1 MFTYSWQEDSTDEW
15 STDAENYLAI
25 SIRLLDDGT
34 PEVLFVVSETPGDL
48 EVYELPGKTL
58 DQAFVWSEEKD
69 QRKGH

>member
-34 PEVLFVVSETPGDL
+34 PEVLFVMSEESDGI
-48 EVYELPGKTL
+48 EVFQLPGKTL
-58 DQAFVWSEEKD
+58 DQAIVWSEEKD
-69 QRKGH
+69 QRKGQ

>member
-1 MFTYSWQEDSTDEW
+1 LFTYSWQEDSTDEW

-34 PEVLFVVSETPGDL
+34 PEVLFVMSEESDGI
-48 EVYELPGKTL
+48 EVFQLPGKTL

-69 QRKGH
+69 QRKGQ

>member
-34 PEVLFVVSETPGDL
+34 PEVLFVMSEESDGI
-48 EVYELPGKTL
+48 EVFQMPGKTL

-69 QRKGH
+69 QRKGQ

>member
-48 EVYELPGKTL
+48 EVYELPGKRLTKQL
-58 DQAFVWSEEKD
+58 FGVK
-69 QRKGH
+69 RKINKR

>member
-34 PEVLFVVSETPGDL
+34 PEALFVMSEESDGI
-48 EVYELPGKTL
+48 EVFQLPGKTL

-69 QRKGH
+69 QRKGQ